1 MIISNS
7 VTYDVWTNA
16 DPAELTDIQ
25 LEIFRQWSVFASGG
39 MALNG
44 KIIKNPGGNY
54 ARSIRM
60 ESGGLNHVGIIADD
74 SIAPEAHFLEVGHDE
89 VDMKKYLEPGKSYP
103 LHYGGGQ
110 AARGGFGAPRM
121 GGQYMVGFARMS
133 ANSTGW
139 IIPAM
144 AAYAPGL
151 ALAQEAAKMAGGG
164 RVSY

>member
-1 MIISNS
+1 MIISDS
-7 VTYDVWTNA
+7 VCYDVWTNA
-16 DPAELTDIQ
+16 SPEDLTEIQ

-60 ESGGLNHVGIIADD
+60 ESEGLNHVAVIADE
-74 SIAPEAHFLEVGHDE
+74 SIAPEAHFLEVGHDS

-110 AARGGFGAPRM
+110 AARGVFGAPRV

-133 ANSTGW
+133 ARSTGW

-144 AAYAPGL
+144 PAYGPGL
-151 ALAQEAAKMAGGG
+151 ALAQAASKMAS
-164 RVSY
+164 R